1 MVNIWLFTKDG
12 FFSAVTR
19 DTIRD
24 DELMIRG
31 RFHEDLRRMLD
42 AIGLN
47 EKIFFTPEADYLCRT
62 IIPRVKWAEYVA
74 KAIQEIDYGN
84 FKNAACADE
93 DRYRAYHG
101 VWLEMKLWESE
112 SSIARQLRSFGKG
125 KHS

>member
-1 MVNIWLFTKDG
+1 VVNIWLFTKDG
-12 FFSAVTR
+12 FFSAVSG

-24 DELMIRG
+24 GEIMIRG
-31 RFHEDLRRMLD
+31 RFHGDLRRMLD

-62 IIPRVKWAEYVA
+62 IIPRVKWVEYLA
-74 KAIQEIDYGN
+74 KAANEIDYGN
-84 FKNAACADE
+84 FKNAACADG